1 MSEFCFS
8 STFKT
13 HFYSL
18 LISDLMISFGSFIFS
33 HPLYFSYF
41 IFFSPYLLKLISF
54 LSPLFI
60 TTFLLSL
67 SLLTLIPSFYKN
79 FAAEPSTND
88 DEHEEFHCMEDL
100 ELYKIVFGESE
111 IDGKEIPVEVLEEK
125 SEVSSSHE
133 DSSSISKS
141 EAFTGNLEENSVLM
155 EKLEEKRLEDFL
167 KVLDEF
173 ETMTSNVEV
182 KKVEPTWGTKADE
195 LVEKEKEKSLTRN
208 GSKTMDNVTD
218 DEKEYNSKIKAC
230 DLDIDYTDNGGE
242 YTSKVKSFESQN
254 LGTYGSMRKE
264 KEWKRTLACKL
275 FEERR
280 NVDGGEGMDSLWE
293 TYEMDSDKSKPKN
306 NTKKK
311 TNDKIKNQ
319 NQNKNKNKK
328 SEIHLHEQDENDIDD
343 GQLCCLQALKF
354 SAGKMNL
361 GIGRP
366 NVVRNISK
374 AIKGIGWLH
383 NVSRQGKKVHHNG
396 GDKY

>member
-1 MSEFCFS
+1 
-8 STFKT
+8 
-13 HFYSL
+13 
-18 LISDLMISFGSFIFS
+18 MISFGSFIFS

-54 LSPLFI
+54 LSPLFM

-79 FAAEPSTND
+79 FAAESSTDD

-100 ELYKIVFGESE
+100 EVYKIVFGESE
-111 IDGKEIPVEVLEEK
+111 VDVKGIPVEVLEEK
-125 SEVSSSHE
+125 SEVRSSHE

-173 ETMTSNVEV
+173 ETETCNVKG
-182 KKVEPTWGTKADE
+182 KKVEPTSSTKANE
-195 LVEKEKEKSLTRN
+195 FVEKEKEKSLTRN

-218 DEKEYNSKIKAC
+218 DGKEYNSKIKAC
-230 DLDIDYTDNGGE
+230 GLDIDYTDNGGE
-242 YTSKVKSFESQN
+242 YTSKVKSSDGQN

-275 FEERR
+275 FEERH
-280 NVDGGEGMDSLWE
+280 NGDGGEGMDSLWE
-293 TYEMDSDKSKPKN
+293 TYEMDSDKSKPKSDP
-306 NTKKK
+306 KKK
-311 TNDKIKNQ
+311 INDK
-319 NQNKNKNKK
+319 NKNENKIKIKNKK
-328 SEIHLHEQDENDIDD
+328 SEIQLHEPDENDIDD

-396 GDKY
+396 GDRY